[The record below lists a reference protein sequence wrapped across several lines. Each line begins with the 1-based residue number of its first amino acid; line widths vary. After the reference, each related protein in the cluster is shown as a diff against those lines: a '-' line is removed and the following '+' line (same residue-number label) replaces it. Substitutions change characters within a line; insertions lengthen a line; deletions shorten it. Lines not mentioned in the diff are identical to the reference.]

1 MTRKLVD
8 VDWRFAPDFMRVSRR
23 RKDDRI
29 CYRAV
34 PPSRDS
40 SSVFH
45 HEAIA
50 AFLGFRGKTVC
61 GRIRRSP
68 WVAARGR
75 CRLELGLIESTERAS
90 ATKKNLAFLQVRDLF
105 YRNV

>member
-8 VDWRFAPDFMRVSRR
+8 VDWRFAPDFMRVSSR

-29 CYRAV
+29 CCRAV

-61 GRIRRSP
+61 GRID
-68 WVAARGR
+68 
-75 CRLELGLIESTERAS
+75 IETVVVSFDGDTTRTA
-90 ATKKNLAFLQVRDLF
+90 D
-105 YRNV
+105 